1 MKNGR
6 LSRREKKKLF
16 LELFSL
22 KDQSCTW
29 GMLENTLAEKIHMF
43 MFALGCCLST
53 EKKWNFLTKDSRTLQ
68 RLLKA
73 FPIDLGLFVKV
84 REGR

>member
-6 LSRREKKKLF
+6 LARREKNKLF

-29 GMLENTLAEKIHMF
+29 EMLENTLAKKIQVF
-43 MFALGCCLST
+43 VFALGRCLST
-53 EKKWNFLTKDSRTLQ
+53 EKKWNFLTKDSRMLL

-73 FPIDLGLFVKV
+73 FPIDLDLFVKAV
-84 REGR
+84 EGR